1 LTKTQLALPITQLA
15 YDIGSHPDPGT
26 PDYRSLFYRLPT
38 DYRLL
43 EPYAPNHYI
52 CPGTMQKKLIL
63 DSDLLDITISRLC
76 QQVIEDHNDFSDTVI
91 LGMQPRGIFLAELIH
106 QQLEK
111 DVKKTIPL
119 GYLDTTFH
127 RDDFRRRQVPLKANE
142 TRIPFII
149 EGKKVVLVDDV
160 LFTGRTIRAALDA
173 MIAFGRPAAVEL
185 LVLIDRKYNR
195 ELPIA
200 AHYVGKV
207 VNTLPTQR
215 VLVELKAQGHKQN
228 KIWLINKD

>member
-1 LTKTQLALPITQLA
+1 
-15 YDIGSHPDPGT
+15 
-26 PDYRSLFYRLPT
+26 
-38 DYRLL
+38 
-43 EPYAPNHYI
+43 
-52 CPGTMQKKLIL
+52 MQKKLIL

-76 QQVIEDHNDFSDTVI
+76 QQLIENHNDFSETVI
-91 LGMQPRGIFLAELIH
+91 MGMQPRGIFLAEIIH
-106 QQLEK
+106 KKLEQ
-111 DVKKTIPL
+111 DTKKSIPL

-127 RDDFRRRQVPLKANE
+127 RDDFRRRQIPAKANE
-142 TRIPFII
+142 TRISFII

-160 LFTGRTIRAALDA
+160 LFTGRTIRAAMDA
-173 MIAFGRPAAVEL
+173 MIAFGRPATVEL

-200 AHYVGKV
+200 ADYVGKV

-215 VLVELKAQGHKQN
+215 VLVELEAQGHKQN